1 MVSLDLQDRKT
12 LLALCRAGRLYEIE
26 DWIKAGKPL
35 VVDPSVRKT
44 PLEVSIDT
52 GFHSMIV
59 LLVRNEPCRE
69 VKNRALARAVEKRK
83 PELAK
88 LLVDHGADTSIVP
101 FIDVLRTWD
110 ADLTRFF
117 LQRSTDFLNEQPFAV
132 AFSERVRSALRAF
145 KECVEAHPEAA
156 DKLKAQSEMAPRHFT
171 RQGNLKWVSLMLWIG
186 ADPRAGGPE
195 IDSRYGDDP
204 ECHSSAMEEA
214 CFQGSI
220 EVLRRFKPSGELDDL
235 SLLLKEAA
243 HFGHADV
250 VRYLLSLGAEPNN
263 KSNGGSTALDCCLW
277 HLEFEDTDHIRF
289 KKPITR
295 YGARRTWETLQ
306 VLLGAGARWRPDDRS
321 SVNQLRR
328 TLLGCEPTLV
338 IDILNLLKSS
348 GAAGQDAIRDVVS
361 TPSMQKHLADKN
373 WHLRRLGVVEKPSS
387 KPSYISYR
395 LLSRFNREQLFEEVW
410 SEPTWN
416 LAPKYGVSDVAL
428 AKTCRKLKVPLPGRG
443 YWAKVAA
450 GKVPRKRPPLPVF
463 PPPSAQN
470 RKAGH

>member
-1 MVSLDLQDRKT
+1 MDRPALQRLIDDINRRAIDCVVVYKVDRLSRSLLDFAKMMELFDKRGVSFVSVTQQFNTTNSLGRLTLNILLSFAQFEREIISERTRDKLSAARKKGKWIGGHPVLGYDIDPSLEQLSREKCWYCET
-12 LLALCRAGRLYEIE
+12 KQERSNMAVDHFRPKSGVAECAAHPGYWWLAL
-26 DWIKAGKPL
+26 
-35 VVDPSVRKT
+35 
-44 PLEVSIDT
+44 
-52 GFHSMIV
+52 
-59 LLVRNEPCRE
+59 
-69 VKNRALARAVEKRK
+69 
-83 PELAK
+83 
-88 LLVDHGADTSIVP
+88 
-101 FIDVLRTWD
+101 
-110 ADLTRFF
+110 
-117 LQRSTDFLNEQPFAV
+117 
-132 AFSERVRSALRAF
+132 
-145 KECVEAHPEAA
+145 AA
-156 DKLKAQSEMAPRHFT
+156 DNYRFACTYCNSLLKDGE
-171 RQGNLKWVSLMLWIG
+171 
-186 ADPRAGGPE
+186 AG
-195 IDSRYGDDP
+195 DP

-214 CFQGSI
+214 CFQGSL

-250 VRYLLSLGAEPNN
+250 VRYLLSLSAEPNN

-277 HLEFEDTDHIRF
+277 HLEFEDTDHIRC

-306 VLLGAGARWRPDDRS
+306 VLLGVGARWRPDDRS

-361 TPSMQKHLADKN
+361 TPSMQKHLTDKN
-373 WHLRRLGVVEKPSS
+373 WHLQRLGVVEKPSS

-395 LLSRFNREQLFEEVW
+395 LLSRFNRERLYEEVW
-410 SEPTWN
+410 SEPMWN
-416 LAPKYGVSDVAL
+416 LASKYGVSDVAL

-450 GKVPRKRPPLPVF
+450 GKVTRTRPPLPVF

-470 RKAGH
+470 RKAGQ